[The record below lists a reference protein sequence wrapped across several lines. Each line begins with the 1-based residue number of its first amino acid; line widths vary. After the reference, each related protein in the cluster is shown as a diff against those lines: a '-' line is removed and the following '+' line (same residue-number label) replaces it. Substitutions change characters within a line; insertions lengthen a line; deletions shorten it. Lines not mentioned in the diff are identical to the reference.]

1 MPLGTNEVF
10 VSCSVRYLQ
19 GCHWEYLRSI
29 PFHSRW
35 TRFCFHAKEAMAI
48 TVKGEFAE
56 EMETAETGGCILH
69 IVHFKQEHCHI
80 ETLQCNIVLFP
91 TRGYLQGGNTCLS
104 RVPQPTPRDFPKSG
118 RDPVD
123 TCPSQVPQPTL
134 HYFQVSWRI
143 WLHLPLLQLPLRL
156 KDNWNIDQTMVEK
169 LNS

>member
-1 MPLGTNEVF
+1 
-10 VSCSVRYLQ
+10 
-19 GCHWEYLRSI
+19 
-29 PFHSRW
+29 
-35 TRFCFHAKEAMAI
+35 MAI

-118 RDPVD
+118 GDPVNTGRASESENLTSGDPVD
-123 TCPSQVPQPTL
+123 TCPCSSFL
-134 HYFQVSWRI
+134 SG
-143 WLHLPLLQLPLRL
+143 
-156 KDNWNIDQTMVEK
+156 
-169 LNS
+169 